1 MNIIHI
7 CPFGEG
13 FNIGNFAIALS
24 VRKWIYKT
32 YGSSANIVT
41 LPAIAEN
48 LNCGLTKKT
57 VYLANQ
63 IADAVIVGGGNLY
76 ENNELK
82 IDLNALESLTVPLVL
97 FSLSIGRIYGQDL
110 TLSRR
115 TDVMPDSLL
124 TALNKK
130 AKCSI
135 ARDMATFNYLTNLL
149 PEAENIRLGGC
160 PTLFLDK
167 WTSPFGLEQ
176 VSVESKLCLISI
188 RNPGQMSVPLS
199 VANSIPLLIRSIT
212 DIVSEQG
219 FKNIKVLCHDQRDL
233 LAANSM
239 DIPYVYTSDVYEYLS
254 LLKSASL
261 VVSMRVHATLPCL
274 ALGTPVINVS
284 YDERSQSLLDT
295 IGYGDWD
302 INLIESNDVIQDISK
317 RLSSLGV
324 LEKLKTQ
331 SKNLQLWRNLYNV
344 QEQAILTLK
353 VSE

>member
-41 LPAIAEN
+41 VPAMADH

-57 VYLANQ
+57 IYLANQ

-82 IDLNALESLTVPLVL
+82 VDLNALESLKVPLVL
-97 FSLSIGRIYGQDL
+97 FSLSIGRIYDRDL
-110 TLSRR
+110 RLSRR

-124 TALNKK
+124 AALNNK
-130 AKCSI
+130 AKFSL
-135 ARDMATFNYLTNLL
+135 ARDMATFQYLSNLL
-149 PEAENIRLGGC
+149 PEATNIKLGGC
-160 PTLFLDK
+160 PTLFLDE
-167 WTSPFGLEQ
+167 WTSSFNFDQIPADSE
-176 VSVESKLCLISI
+176 LCLISI

-199 VANSIPLLIRSIT
+199 VANSIPSLIHSIT
-212 DIVSEQG
+212 HLVSDQG
-219 FKNIKVLCHDQRDL
+219 LKKIKILCHDQRDL
-233 LAANSM
+233 LVANSIG
-239 DIPYVYTSDVYEYLS
+239 IPYVYSSDVYEYLS

-274 ALGTPVINVS
+274 ALGTPVINIS
-284 YDERSQSLLDT
+284 YDERSKSLLDT

-302 INLIESNDVIQDISK
+302 INLIESNDIMHDISK
-317 RLSSLGV
+317 RLSSLDV
-324 LEKLKTQ
+324 LKKLKTH
-331 SKNLQLWRNLYNV
+331 SENLQLWQKLYEI
-344 QEQAILTLK
+344 QEQAILSLK
-353 VSE
+353 VI